1 MMGEVAAEAI
11 LKCMLVDRDPVAA
24 PSETRPVRSAT
35 ENGESLAM
43 SEIDPRAIISESA
56 RIGRGVRIGAFA
68 VIGND
73 VELGD
78 DCVLEPH
85 AAVRGP
91 ARSGRKNVFDSFC
104 SVGGDPQDLKF
115 SGERT
120 ELVVGDANRFREFCT
135 VSRGTTQGGGVTRI
149 GSDNLFMAYSHVAHD
164 CAVGSNTVFA
174 NGATLAGHVV
184 VEDWANVGAFSPVH
198 QFCRI
203 GRYAYVGACTV
214 ITQDVP
220 PFSRVVTERE
230 TRCYGVNTVGLER
243 RGFDRERLDT
253 IEKAFR
259 LLLRSKLNTSQ
270 ALEQIRAQLN
280 GSPDIRELVEFI
292 ESAQR
297 GLHK

>member
-1 MMGEVAAEAI
+1 
-11 LKCMLVDRDPVAA
+11 
-24 PSETRPVRSAT
+24 
-35 ENGESLAM
+35 M
-43 SEIDPRAIISESA
+43 SEIDPRAIVSSSA
-56 RIGRGVRIGAFA
+56 NIGSGARVGAFA
-68 VIGND
+68 VVGD
-73 VELGD
+73 EVELGG

-85 AAVRGP
+85 AVVRGP
-91 ARSGRKNVFDSFC
+91 ARIGRKNIFDSFC

-120 ELVVGDANRFREFCT
+120 ELVVGDAKRFREFST

-149 GSDNLFMAYSHVAHD
+149 GSNNLFMAYSHIAHD
-164 CAVGSNTVFA
+164 CIVGSHTVFA
-174 NGATLAGHVV
+174 NGATLAGHVTI
-184 VEDWANVGAFSPVH
+184 EDYANVGAFSPVH
-198 QFCRI
+198 QFCRV
-203 GRYAYVGACTV
+203 GRYAYIGACTV

-230 TRCYGVNTVGLER
+230 THCYGVNTVGLER

-253 IEKAFR
+253 IESAFR

-280 GSPDIRELVEFI
+280 GSPDVRELVEFI
-292 ESAQR
+292 ESAER

>member
-1 MMGEVAAEAI
+1 
-11 LKCMLVDRDPVAA
+11 
-24 PSETRPVRSAT
+24 
-35 ENGESLAM
+35 M
-43 SEIDPRAIISESA
+43 SEIDSRAIISTSA
-56 RIGRGVRIGAFA
+56 RVGSGVRVEAFA
-68 VIGND
+68 MVGD
-73 VELGD
+73 GVELGE
-78 DCVLEPH
+78 DCVLEAH
-85 AAVRGP
+85 ALVRGP
-91 ARSGRKNVFDSFC
+91 ARIGRKNIFDSYC

-120 ELVVGDANRFREFCT
+120 ELVVGDGNRFREFST
-135 VSRGTTQGGGVTRI
+135 VSRGTVQGGGVTRI
-149 GSDNLFMAYSHVAHD
+149 GNDNLFMAYSHVAHD
-164 CAVGSNTVFA
+164 CVVGSHTVFA
-174 NGATLAGHVV
+174 NGATLAGHVT

-203 GRYAYVGACTV
+203 GQYAYVGACTV

-230 TRCYGVNTVGLER
+230 TRCFGVNTVGLER

-292 ESAQR
+292 EAAQR